1 MLVACVSRMWKAI
14 RRDGKCAVKLRV
26 TIVPGSIKGTV
37 VEVDNRGSLI
47 TDITQGQ
54 LAATPRD
61 TSVRITVDEHETFG
75 LFGPGH
81 DQPSM
86 TLVAVMEGDSDDA
99 RLKIELVDDSASA
112 MLGVRPGAPVEILW

>member
-1 MLVACVSRMWKAI
+1 M
-14 RRDGKCAVKLRV
+14 
-26 TIVPGSIKGTV
+26 

-47 TDITQGQ
+47 TDITHSQ
-54 LAATPRD
+54 LAAAPRD
-61 TSVRITVDEHETFG
+61 TSVRIMVDEHETFG

-86 TLVAVMEGDSDDA
+86 TLVAVVDGDVDDA

-112 MLGVRPGAPVEILW
+112 MLGVRPGAPVEVVW